1 MKMTGVNFKKEQAMK
16 NYIIPSAL
24 AAILLLFSSCSREL
38 DSAADQVSTQTI
50 SFYASETETKTEFG
64 SKNGTKYPVIWKDG
78 DKVAISHNW
87 SDYTTGDGYT
97 AEISDEGR
105 SARFVGDFTLDDGA
119 NTFIVVS
126 PFAAA
131 KSRAESSNR
140 ILVEWP
146 AAQSPVL
153 SAEGQPSSPDPLAQ
167 VLVARKHYDSPDEIT
182 SPIDLKF
189 SHLSAYLRMK
199 FKNVNLSTLSGDATV
214 LSVSI
219 SAATKQLAGRFQ
231 YYFDYH
237 DNLDD
242 GHFDLNMSGFKDV
255 TASVPSFAENSDIWV
270 GIRPVDLSGETLTF
284 TITTDKGS
292 LTKEVTLGDNRKLS
306 KGSVATFTVDMGGI
320 SMAEP
325 VFYNKV
331 SDPKD
336 LKWGD
341 KIIIA
346 AAKENIGLSTVQ
358 NTNNRS
364 GAPVT
369 KVNEGGAILDPF
381 ASVQIITLEDGVV
394 PGQFSFNV
402 GDNNVGD
409 RYLYAQNDGTIGEES
424 NILQTIAEKTGKENH
439 ASWSITNDNG
449 ITRIKANLEEG
460 GSDETTVRPHLRYN
474 SGSNIFTAY
483 GGKNS
488 QSEIAVYYRRP
499 ADVANH
505 FVATMD
511 KDGETI
517 SSAEATLQINVFSN
531 VDWTA
536 TVTDGGGSLSTA
548 SGSGNL
554 SAISGSGNAVL
565 TLTIPENKYYRDI
578 THTVTVST
586 DASSYEL
593 TLTQK
598 APFIFTLVT
607 SASQLAADDE
617 IIIVAYDDE
626 DDKYYALGS
635 TQLSGKR
642 NATEVTVSD
651 NSVIPGDG
659 VEIISLSKWSGT
671 AYYQLEATQT
681 SGYLYANN
689 AYTATSTNS
698 ISTRED
704 NTDDNSGYWSIW
716 VEPGTFYATIR
727 AYEGGS
733 EKAFNAEI
741 RFNKTDDVFRCY
753 VKTSSMVKVQ
763 IFRRPLGNHPVDAP
777 AFPIE
782 WTFSAPG
789 ANWVEGTDYYIYN
802 SGPNGSFVYSNDHH
816 SGMIAAARQ
825 TASNTGPANTYY
837 RTKTINGKTG
847 YFFETNGMGV
857 GGYWLFEIPRVN
869 NPEGTYNIS
878 YSTCS
883 TNAGGKL
890 FVLEYSVDEGATW
903 TAFDGTLTNQSWELK
918 NNGGTVTVDY
928 TYVLAPTTNANQEW
942 LDVSKDF
949 RPGAVNGTLLIRAR
963 VGGAVKNDNTALA
976 GNPGGTSTLY
986 NPTITFSAD

>member
-1 MKMTGVNFKKEQAMK
+1 MK

-64 SKNGTKYPVIWKDG
+64 SKTGGKYPVIWKDG
-78 DKVAISHNW
+78 DRVAISHNW
-87 SDYTTGDGYT
+87 SDYTTGSGYT

-105 SARFVGDFTLDDGA
+105 SARFVGDFQLADGA

-131 KSRAESSNR
+131 KSRAESSKR

-167 VLVARKHYDSPDEIT
+167 VLVARKDYDSRDDIT
-182 SPIDLKF
+182 SPIDLQF
-189 SHLSAYLRMK
+189 YHLSAYLRMK
-199 FKNVNLSTLSGDATV
+199 FKSVDLRTSSGDATV

-219 SAATKQLAGRFQ
+219 GAENTQLAGRFQ
-231 YYFDYH
+231 YYFE
-237 DNLDD
+237 D
-242 GHFDLNMSGFKDV
+242 GHFDVNADGFNAV
-255 TASVPSFAENSDIWV
+255 TASVSSFEENSDIWV

-292 LTKEVTLGDNRKLS
+292 LTKEVTLPVGDKYNLS
-306 KGSVATFTVDMGGI
+306 RGSVATFTVNMDDSSI
-320 SMAEP
+320 VEP
-325 VFYNKV
+325 TVYTKV
-331 SDPKD
+331 SDPAV
-336 LKWGD
+336 LAWGD
-341 KIIIA
+341 RIIIA
-346 AAKENIGLSTVQ
+346 AADEDIGLSTVQ

-364 GAPVT
+364 GTSVT
-369 KVNEGGAILDPF
+369 KVNDGVEKILDP
-381 ASVQIITLEDGVV
+381 SDDVQIITLEDGVV
-394 PGQFSFNV
+394 PGQFSFYV
-402 GDNNVGD
+402 GDG
-409 RYLYAQNDGTIGEES
+409 YLYAKNDGTIGQTS
-424 NILQTIAEKTGKENH
+424 NILQTIADKTGKENH
-439 ASWSITNDNG
+439 ASWIITNDNG
-449 ITRIKANLEEG
+449 TTRIKANLEEG

-474 SGSNIFTAY
+474 SESNIFTAY
-483 GGKNS
+483 SGKNS
-488 QSEIAVYYRRP
+488 QSAIAVYYCRP
-499 ADVANH
+499 DDGAKH

-517 SSAEATLQINVFSN
+517 SSAATTLKVNVFSN
-531 VDWTA
+531 VNWTA
-536 TVTDGGGSLSTA
+536 EVTAGGGRLSA
-548 SGSGNL
+548 DSGSGTT
-554 SAISGSGNAVL
+554 ISGSGNAVL
-565 TLTIPENKYYRDI
+565 TLNIPENSDFSDI

-586 DASSYEL
+586 DASETEESSYTL
-593 TLTQK
+593 TLTQQ

-626 DDKYYALGS
+626 EGKYYALGS

-689 AYTATSTNS
+689 AYTETSTNS

-825 TASNTGPANTYY
+825 TASNTGSTNTYY
-837 RTKTINGKTG
+837 RSKTINGKTG

-928 TYVLAPTTNANQEW
+928 TYVLAPTTNENQEW

-963 VGGAVKNDNTALA
+963 VGGAVKNDNSVLA
-976 GNPGGTSTLY
+976 NNPGGTSTLY
-986 NPTITFSAD
+986 NPIITFTAD

>member
-1 MKMTGVNFKKEQAMK
+1 MK

-24 AAILLLFSSCSREL
+24 AAALLLLSSCTREPGTTAEKPL
-38 DSAADQVSTQTI
+38 TTITFGASAPDTR
-50 SFYASETETKTEFG
+50 TEFG
-64 SKNGTKYPVIWKDG
+64 DRNAEKKYPVTWKEG

-87 SDYTTGDGYT
+87 SDYTTGGGYL

-105 SARFVGDFTLDDGA
+105 SARFVGDFPLEDGA

-131 KSRAESSNR
+131 KSMSESSNR

-153 SAEGQPSSPDPLAQ
+153 SAEDQPSSPDPLAQ
-167 VLVARKHYDSPDEIT
+167 VLVARKDYDSRDEIT
-182 SPIDLKF
+182 SPIDLLF
-189 SHLSAYLRMK
+189 NHLSAYLRMK
-199 FKNVNLSTLSGDATV
+199 FKGVNLITSSEDAATV

-292 LTKEVTLGDNRKLS
+292 LTKEVTLGDNHKLS
-306 KGSVATFTVDMGGI
+306 SGSVATFTVNMDGLSI
-320 SMAEP
+320 NDP
-325 VFYNKV
+325 VVYTKV
-331 SDPKD
+331 SDPAD
-336 LKWGD
+336 LAWGD
-341 KIIIA
+341 QIIIA
-346 AAKENIGLSTVQ
+346 AANEDIGLSTVQ

-369 KVNEGGAILDPF
+369 KVNDGGAIHDPF

-402 GDNNVGD
+402 GNG
-409 RYLYAQNDGTIGEES
+409 YLYAQNDGTIGEKS
-424 NILQTIAEKTGKENH
+424 NILQTIADKTGKENH
-439 ASWSITNDNG
+439 ASWIIFDDNG
-449 ITRIKANLEEG
+449 TTRIKANLEEG

-474 SGSNIFTAY
+474 TESNIFTAY
-483 GGKNS
+483 SGKGS
-488 QSEIAVYYRRP
+488 QKPIAVYYRRP

-511 KDGETI
+511 NDGETI
-517 SSAEATLQINVFSN
+517 SSAEATLQVNVFSN
-531 VDWTA
+531 VAWTA
-536 TVTDGGGSLSTA
+536 TVTGGGSLSA
-548 SGSGNL
+548 DSGSGTT
-554 SAISGSGNAVL
+554 ISGSGNAVL
-565 TLTIPENKYYRDI
+565 TLTIPENTDYRDI

-586 DASSYEL
+586 DAPGAEASSYEL
-593 TLTQK
+593 TLTQQ

-617 IIIVAYDDE
+617 IIIVAYDDV
-626 DDKYYALGS
+626 DGKYYALGANEK
-635 TQLSGKR
+635 SGTR
-642 NATEVTVSD
+642 YATEVTVSD
-651 NSVIPGDG
+651 NSVIPGDE

-689 AYTATSTNS
+689 AYTETSTNS

-704 NTDDNSGYWSIW
+704 NTGDNSGYWSIW

-727 AYEGGS
+727 AYEGGN
-733 EKAFNAEI
+733 EKEFNAEI
-741 RFNKTDDVFRCY
+741 RFNKTNDAFRCY
-753 VKTSSMVKVQ
+753 VKTSAMVKVQ

-777 AFPIE
+777 AFPIG
-782 WTFSAPG
+782 WTFPAPG
-789 ANWVEGTDYYIYN
+789 ANWVVGTDYYIYN
-802 SGPNGSFVYSNDHH
+802 SGPNGSFVYSDDHH
-816 SGMIAAARQ
+816 SGMITAARQ
-825 TASNTGPANTYY
+825 TASNTGTTNTYY

-869 NPEGTYNIS
+869 NPAGTYNIS

-903 TAFDGTLTNQSWELK
+903 TPFDGTLTNQSWKLE
-918 NNGGTVTVDY
+918 NGSTVTADY
-928 TYVLAPTTNANQEW
+928 TYVLAPTTNTNQEW
-942 LDVSKDF
+942 LDVNKDF

-963 VGGAVKNDNTALA
+963 VGGAVKNDNTALTK
-976 GNPGGTSTLY
+976 NPRGTSTLY

>member
-1 MKMTGVNFKKEQAMK
+1 MK

-24 AAILLLFSSCSREL
+24 AAALLLLSSCTREPGATAEKPL
-38 DSAADQVSTQTI
+38 TTITFGASAPDTRTA
-50 SFYASETETKTEFG
+50 FG
-64 SKNGTKYPVIWKDG
+64 AKNDEEKYPVTWKTG

-87 SDYTTGDGYT
+87 SDYTTGGGYA

-105 SARFVGDFTLDDGA
+105 SARFVGDFPLADGA

-131 KSRAESSNR
+131 KSMSESSNR

-167 VLVARKHYDSPDEIT
+167 VLVARKDYDSRDEIT
-182 SPIDLKF
+182 TPIDLQF
-189 SHLSAYLRMK
+189 EHLSAYLRMK
-199 FKNVNLSTLSGDATV
+199 FKNVNLITSSEDAATV

-231 YYFDYH
+231 YYF
-237 DNLDD
+237 DD

-292 LTKEVTLGDNRKLS
+292 LTKDVTLPVGDKYNLS
-306 KGSVATFTVDMGGI
+306 RGSVATFTVNMDGI
-320 SMAEP
+320 SIVEP
-325 VFYNKV
+325 TVYTKV
-331 SDPKD
+331 SDPAD
-336 LKWGD
+336 LAWGD
-341 KIIIA
+341 QIIIA
-346 AAKENIGLSTVQ
+346 AAEEDIGLSTVQ

-369 KVNEGGAILDPF
+369 KVNDGDAIHDPF

-402 GDNNVGD
+402 GNG
-409 RYLYAQNDGTIGEES
+409 YLYAQNDGTIGKTA
-424 NILQTIAEKTGKENH
+424 NILQTIADKTDKENH
-439 ASWSITNDNG
+439 ASWIITTDDDG
-449 ITRIKANLEEG
+449 TTRIKANLEEG

-474 SGSNIFTAY
+474 SESNIFTAY

-488 QSEIAVYYRRP
+488 QGPIAVYCFRP
-499 ADVANH
+499 DDVANH

-517 SSAEATLQINVFSN
+517 SSAATTLQVNVFSN
-531 VDWTA
+531 VSWTA
-536 TVTDGGGSLSTA
+536 RVTSGGGSLSADT
-548 SGSGNL
+548 GSSNL
-554 SAISGSGNAVL
+554 STISGSGNAVL
-565 TLTIPENKYYRDI
+565 TLNIPENTDFRDI

-586 DASSYEL
+586 NDSGTEESSYTL
-593 TLTQK
+593 TLTQQ

-635 TQLSGKR
+635 TQSSASTGTR

-689 AYTATSTNS
+689 AYTETSKNS
-698 ISTRED
+698 ISTREA

-733 EKAFNAEI
+733 ETQFNAEI
-741 RFNKTDDVFRCY
+741 RFNKSDDVFRCY
-753 VKTSSMVKVQ
+753 VKSSSMVKVQ
-763 IFRRPLGNHPVDAP
+763 IFRRPLGNHPVNAP
-777 AFPIE
+777 VFPIS
-782 WTFSAPG
+782 WTFPQPG
-789 ANWVEGTDYYIYN
+789 ANWVVGTDYYIYK
-802 SGPNGSFVYSNDHH
+802 SGPNGSFVYSDDHH

-825 TASNTGPANTYY
+825 TASNTNTTNTYY

-903 TAFDGTLTNQSWELK
+903 TPFDGTLTNQSWELI
-918 NNGGTVTVDY
+918 NGSTVTADY

-942 LDVSKDF
+942 LDVNKDF

-976 GNPGGTSTLY
+976 NNPGGTSTLY